1 MAPLRNARL
10 AALRS
15 VGMLVAACVTL
26 PCAEVQAQLA
36 GPSYTDPLTAKLQTG
51 PRNPPRFQKLDRE
64 ALAQLAAPTTF
75 TPPASGAGTS
85 GFDST
90 NNRKA
95 KARSKIKASA
105 NAQAIAPGVAAA
117 ATVSPYDKSA
127 EVTGSVAA
135 GAPGAP
141 PVQLGPIRTP
151 PKKRKAHTEPDDP
164 YAPLGI
170 RAGAFDLFPAV
181 ELIGGYN
188 TNPAREPGGQAA
200 WFYTVAPEL
209 RVQSDWTR
217 HEFKADL
224 RGSYIGYSPDE
235 TPTLSRPYL
244 NGKVDGRVDVTHDT
258 RIDLGSRILVSTDN
272 PGSPNLQ
279 AGLAKLPIYVV
290 GGGTVGSGQRF
301 NRFDVSI
308 KGDVAR
314 TVYQNSILTDGSTA
328 SNDDRNF
335 DQYAGTLR
343 GAYELSPGLTPFA
356 EVGIDTRVHDL
367 NVDFSG
373 YQRNSNGLTA
383 NVGAKFELTRL
394 LTGEAALG
402 YTQRVYEDPRL
413 ANIDGLIANGSL
425 LWTASALTNVKL
437 TAASSVGESTIAGVS
452 GVLYRDIGV
461 QVDHAF
467 RRWLIGSLKLGYG
480 NDNYVGLDRI
490 DNRYSAGVGL
500 TYKLNRSMQI
510 KGEFRQ
516 DWLRSNVEGVDYT
529 ASIFMLGLRLQR

>member
-1 MAPLRNARL
+1 L

-15 VGMLVAACVTL
+15 VGMLVAACAML

-36 GPSYTDPLTAKLQTG
+36 SPSYTDPLTAKLQTS

-95 KARSKIKASA
+95 KARSKIKAST

-127 EVTGSVAA
+127 DMTGSVAA

-141 PVQLGPIRTP
+141 PVQIGPIRTP
-151 PKKRKAHTEPDDP
+151 PKKRKAHTELDDP

-188 TNPAREPGGQAA
+188 TNPGHEPGGQAA

-209 RVQSDWTR
+209 RVQSNWTR

-235 TPTLSRPYL
+235 TPTLSRPYF
-244 NGKVDGRVDVTHDT
+244 NGKVDGRVDVSHDA

-290 GGGTVGSGQRF
+290 GGGTIGLGQRF

-314 TVYQNSILTDGSTA
+314 TVYQNSTLTDGSTA

-367 NVDFSG
+367 NADFSG

-402 YTQRVYEDPRL
+402 YAQRVYEDPRL

-437 TAASSVGESTIAGVS
+437 TAASSIGESTIAGVS

-500 TYKLNRSMQI
+500 TYKLNRSVQV